1 MFVIK
6 KIVSSDEVENQKD
19 RVILQNDEISIHF
32 LFTVFKNY

>member
-6 KIVSSDEVENQKD
+6 KIVSSDKVENQKD